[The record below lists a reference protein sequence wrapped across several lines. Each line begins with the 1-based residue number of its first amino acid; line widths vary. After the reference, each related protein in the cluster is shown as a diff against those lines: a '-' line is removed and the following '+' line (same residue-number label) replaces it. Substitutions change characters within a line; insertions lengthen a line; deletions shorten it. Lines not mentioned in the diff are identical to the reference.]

1 MVDVG
6 VIGLGAMG
14 ADHVRSLVEH
24 VPHARVTA
32 VFDPIPERA
41 AAVAAAVGA
50 RVVATDEEVV
60 AAPDVQ
66 AVVVTSPDHT
76 HARLTLAC
84 IAAGKPVLCE
94 KPLGTGPEESAQVV
108 AAEAAAGRR
117 LVTVGFMRRFDP
129 GYLELRDAVRGGLV
143 GHPLVVHNVHR
154 NAAAHPD
161 ATSEGVVTNSMVHE
175 LDVLPWLTGL
185 PVTALDVRA
194 PRSEGLR
201 EPQLAT
207 VVLGDGEVL
216 ATVEV
221 FPNAR
226 YGYDV
231 RCEVVGTSGTVSLRP
246 PARLDVAL
254 DGRAGPAVPAD
265 FRSRFAD
272 AYRAE
277 LAAWAAAAADGGAT
291 GASALDGHRANLAAA
306 AGVESLRTG
315 RTVTVAADPA

>member
-1 MVDVG
+1 MVEVG

-14 ADHVRSLVEH
+14 ADHVRSLTER
-24 VPHARVTA
+24 VPGARVTA
-32 VFDPIPERA
+32 VFDPVAERA
-41 AAVAAAVGA
+41 AAVAASVGA
-50 RVVATDEEVV
+50 RVVPSDEEVV
-60 AAPDVQ
+60 TAPDVQ

-76 HARLTLAC
+76 HTRLALAC

-94 KPLGTGPEESAQVV
+94 KPLGTAPEESARVV

-129 GYLELRDAVRGGLV
+129 GYRELRDAVRSGLV
-143 GHPLVVHNVHR
+143 GDPLVVHNVHR
-154 NAAAHPD
+154 NALAHPD

-175 LDVLPWLTGL
+175 LDILPWLTGL
-185 PVTALDVRA
+185 PVTAVDVRA
-194 PRSEGLR
+194 PRSQGLR

-207 VVLGDGEVL
+207 VVLGDEQVL
-216 ATVEV
+216 ASVEV

-246 PARLDVAL
+246 PARLDLAL

-265 FRSRFAD
+265 FRSRFAE

-277 LAAWAAAAADGGAT
+277 LVAWAAAAAEGGAT
-291 GASALDGHRANLAAA
+291 GASALDGHRATLAAA
-306 AGVESLRTG
+306 AGVEALRTG
-315 RTVTVAADPA
+315 RTVAVAADPV